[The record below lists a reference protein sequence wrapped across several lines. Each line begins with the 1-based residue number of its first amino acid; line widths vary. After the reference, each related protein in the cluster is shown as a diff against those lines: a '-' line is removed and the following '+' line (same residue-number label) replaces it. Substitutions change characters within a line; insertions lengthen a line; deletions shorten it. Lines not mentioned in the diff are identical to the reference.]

1 MALTVTSAQ
10 DVVRCS
16 LCDNS
21 ADYQCKLCQVKL
33 CCDCTSKHL
42 SDKSVKHEVAEFTT
56 QRNLDKMVSEC
67 ASHDKYV
74 CEIYCKDCSISIC
87 TKCVT
92 GDHRRHNFISLEDF
106 LEERKVEVLNEIQ
119 EIESTVLSE
128 FKKQKS
134 GIEEQEYE
142 NTIEAIFAHEDEV
155 CSAVREAG
163 SKLREQLTQI
173 RKDNLEIANKNA
185 LEEKEIVNIIEET
198 RALLTKNDPKDIL
211 EFKGVKCQVNSSSV
225 LVNKRLPVF
234 QIKHLEEGEIQSMFG
249 VLVNNEDENEV
260 IGGENLKKQA
270 WFHGYIPR
278 EEAEQLMKR
287 NGDFLVRET
296 MNTTDQDRY
305 VISSFRNGP
314 VHFKVFPGTIVTRV
328 GRRATLIDLVN
339 HLVTSGEPLSN
350 SNPSILKFP
359 VDRNQH
365 QLDFDQIKL
374 GPKIE
379 NMQRG
384 HGLYNGT
391 FANKAILVSS
401 DEEKETRLFKNV
413 NLLRFFDHPNIV
425 RLQGY
430 SALWKPV
437 LLLMEN
443 MSGGPLLTYLR
454 GNGTS
459 LTTRKRTEMCRDVA
473 RGMAYLHKDKF
484 IHRDVAARNCLVSDG
499 GVVKIYD
506 FWMTEKGEAYQI
518 QDKIGRQIPIK
529 WTAPEALLS
538 GSYTLS
544 SDVWSFGIL
553 MWETFSS
560 GLLPY
565 PGLSNKETTEQ
576 VPKGYRMK
584 SPDDTPK
591 SCYSLMLKCWEE
603 NPTKRG
609 NFGEIVKKLQTIV
622 QKTK

>member
-119 EIESTVLSE
+119 EIESTVLTE

-134 GIEEQEYE
+134 GTGEQEYE

-211 EFKGVKCQVNSSSV
+211 ELKGVKCQVNSSPV

-249 VLVNNEDENEV
+249 VLVNNEDEVSSLQNEV
-260 IGGENLKKQA
+260 IL
-270 WFHGYIPR
+270 
-278 EEAEQLMKR
+278 
-287 NGDFLVRET
+287 
-296 MNTTDQDRY
+296 
-305 VISSFRNGP
+305 
-314 VHFKVFPGTIVTRV
+314 
-328 GRRATLIDLVN
+328 
-339 HLVTSGEPLSN
+339 
-350 SNPSILKFP
+350 
-359 VDRNQH
+359 
-365 QLDFDQIKL
+365 
-374 GPKIE
+374 
-379 NMQRG
+379 
-384 HGLYNGT
+384 
-391 FANKAILVSS
+391 LVSS
-401 DEEKETRLFKNV
+401 R
-413 NLLRFFDHPNIV
+413 V
-425 RLQGY
+425 R
-430 SALWKPV
+430 
-437 LLLMEN
+437 
-443 MSGGPLLTYLR
+443 
-454 GNGTS
+454 
-459 LTTRKRTEMCRDVA
+459 
-473 RGMAYLHKDKF
+473 
-484 IHRDVAARNCLVSDG
+484 
-499 GVVKIYD
+499 
-506 FWMTEKGEAYQI
+506 
-518 QDKIGRQIPIK
+518 
-529 WTAPEALLS
+529 
-538 GSYTLS
+538 
-544 SDVWSFGIL
+544 
-553 MWETFSS
+553 
-560 GLLPY
+560 
-565 PGLSNKETTEQ
+565 
-576 VPKGYRMK
+576 
-584 SPDDTPK
+584 
-591 SCYSLMLKCWEE
+591 MLKNIQILCGAD
-603 NPTKRG
+603 K
-609 NFGEIVKKLQTIV
+609 
-622 QKTK
+622 